1 MRRKVI
7 KMIGIILIIVAI
19 FNIYLS
25 YINRSLALGD
35 VTKNPIIWIQDQDV
49 GDNILSSKSRPITG
63 IIRTFGIIASVVT
76 LAIIA
81 LRIIFGSTEEKA
93 NYKQTLLPW
102 AVGAVMLF
110 SMATIPSLVYNAI
123 EDGIGESEI
132 EINKNSI
139 EDGEFCINNSL
150 MEVDYSN
157 NTFKCYRESYDESC
171 GCKNQHSLYYSERE
185 GYYCFTC
192 YGGSKEKAKRLQLVK
207 VEGIEYYYCSGCG
220 NLHEKK

>member
-35 VTKNPIIWIQDQDV
+35 VTKNPNIWIQDQDV
-49 GDNILSSKSRPITG
+49 GDNILSDKSRPITG

-123 EDGIGESEI
+123 EDGVVEEEI
-132 EINKNSI
+132 VVI
-139 EDGEFCINNSL
+139 ENQKKGGKFCLNGNL
-150 MEVDYSN
+150 MEFKTVEN
-157 NTFKCYRESYDESC
+157 GVVKFKCTIGDDC
-171 GCKNQHSLYYSERE
+171 GCNNQEGNQ
-185 GYYCFTC
+185 GYYCNIC
-192 YGGSKEKAKRLQLVK
+192 HPNGKNAKMLQIMNVD
-207 VEGIEYYYCSGCG
+207 GRNYYYCAECG
-220 NLHEKK
+220 NLHDMT